1 MTMDST
7 TPVDE
12 TTLFLGEAW
21 SDPIEAGIRDR
32 VRGFI
37 EELIEEEL
45 AAALGRG
52 RYQRRH
58 RRGEGEA
65 GSADGPPAAAA
76 TDVAPLDGHRH
87 GHRERRITGSFGTVE
102 IAVPRAR
109 IGGGDGR
116 GCEWKSKVL
125 PRYARMTKQVEA
137 LIAGTYLAGTNTRR
151 VRRALAALFK
161 GAIGK
166 DTVSR
171 IWRKVKTDWE
181 AWAKRPLAEEDIVRL
196 ILDGTVVRVRL
207 DKKATSISLLVVL
220 GVRRDGQK
228 VLLAVKNMGGES
240 EAAWRALLDDLV
252 ARGLKTPG
260 FLIIDGAAGLEKA
273 LAALWPEVPTQ
284 RCTVH
289 KHRNLLAH
297 APDPLH
303 EEVSADYTDMIYA
316 ATPKEVEERRK
327 AFLHKWRLKC
337 RAVADSLEEAGDR
350 LFTFTRLP
358 PGQWRSART
367 SNAVERLHEEF
378 KRRIKTQTVL
388 PSPETAAMLFWALLA
403 SGQITMRKVDGWQTL
418 ATKPTDAVIDL
429 AA

>member
-1 MTMDST
+1 
-7 TPVDE
+7 
-12 TTLFLGEAW
+12 
-21 SDPIEAGIRDR
+21 
-32 VRGFI
+32 
-37 EELIEEEL
+37 
-45 AAALGRG
+45 
-52 RYQRRH
+52 
-58 RRGEGEA
+58 
-65 GSADGPPAAAA
+65 
-76 TDVAPLDGHRH
+76 
-87 GHRERRITGSFGTVE
+87 VE

-109 IGGGDGR
+109 VGTAGGGTA
-116 GCEWKSKVL
+116 EWKSRAL

-166 DTVSR
+166 DAVSR

-181 AWAKRPLAEEDIVRL
+181 AWSKRPLDEEGIVRL

-252 ARGLKTPG
+252 ARGLKTPE
-260 FLIIDGAAGLEKA
+260 FLIVDGAAGLEKA

-297 APDPLH
+297 APDQLH

-316 ATPKEVEERRK
+316 ETAKEIEERRK
-327 AFLHKWRLKC
+327 AFLRKWRLKC

-418 ATKPTDAVIDL
+418 ATKPTDVVIDL